1 MVSKALDANTALDL
15 QRQVAEQMLFAALR
29 ERGAAEDA
37 ENARRRAAF
46 LAEAGRLLA
55 QSVDQTSTLAALSRL
70 ALPTIGAWC
79 IVDIVGI
86 GDTVHRLPIVH
97 PEWEKGAIARQLADS
112 WIPEPDDP
120 FGGPAMLRERTTI
133 AITENVEPTL
143 AASAHG
149 SENLELLRQLGIES
163 LITVPLIARGR
174 LLGALT
180 FVGTDGA
187 HPHVPA
193 DVQLAEDI
201 AVRAALALDNAQVY
215 DLALMLK
222 HGAETAN
229 RAKTEFL
236 GAMSNEL
243 RTPLNAI
250 GGYIELLDMGLR
262 GPVTEAQHADFAR
275 IKTNQEYLLVLI
287 TEILN
292 FAHVGSGRM
301 AYDVIDINA
310 CGAVTRAV
318 ELIEP
323 LIPQRGIIWD
333 GITCASSIMMRGDP
347 EKVTQILVN
356 LFSNAIKFTA
366 AGGHMA
372 TGCEV
377 KGESV
382 LLWVSDTGIG
392 IPPEKLES
400 IFEPFVQLKE
410 GLSDR
415 GTGVGLGLAISR
427 DLARAMSGDL
437 TVESIEGKG
446 ARFMLTL
453 PRAVET
459 GDLTVRG

>member
-1 MVSKALDANTALDL
+1 MASKTLDADAALDL

-29 ERGAAEDA
+29 ERGMAEDA

-55 QSVDQTSTLAALSRL
+55 QSVDQTSTLAALTRL

-79 IVDIVGI
+79 IVDIVAG
-86 GDTVHRLPIVH
+86 GDTVHRLPIAH
-97 PEWEKGAIARQLADS
+97 PDWGKGALARQLADS
-112 WIPEPDDP
+112 WTPEPDDP
-120 FGGPAMLRERTTI
+120 FGAPAMLRERTTI
-133 AITENVEPTL
+133 AITENIEATL
-143 AASAHG
+143 AAAAH
-149 SENLELLRQLGIES
+149 SPENLELLRQLGIKS
-163 LITVPLIARGR
+163 LITVPLVARGR

-180 FVGTDGA
+180 FVGTDGN

-215 DLALMLK
+215 DLALMLRQ
-222 HGAETAN
+222 GAETAN

-236 GAMSNEL
+236 GAMSHEL

-275 IKTNQEYLLVLI
+275 IKTNQQYLLVLI

-301 AYDVIDINA
+301 TYDVEDLNA
-310 CGAVTRAV
+310 CDALTRAV

-323 LIPQRGIIWD
+323 LIPQRGITWG
-333 GITCASSIMMRGDP
+333 GITCDSSIVMRGDE

-366 AGGHMA
+366 AGGSIA
-372 TGCEV
+372 TGCEI
-377 KGESV
+377 KGEMV
-382 LLWVSDTGIG
+382 LLWVSDSGIG
-392 IPPEKLES
+392 VPPEKLDS

-410 GLSDR
+410 GLADR
-415 GTGVGLGLAISR
+415 STGVGLGLAISR

-446 ARFMLTL
+446 TRFTLCL
-453 PRAVET
+453 PRAVEKRT
-459 GDLTVRG
+459 I